1 MPYNKDKQQAF
12 QAAQQGTKEAMNI
25 ASSIVRNDPEYA
37 SQLKHLRKEVGEAYE
52 QIQNALENASET
64 QYEQLQK
71 YEQDL
76 RKIMQDVDGQ
86 DSFS

>member
-1 MPYNKDKQQAF
+1 MPYNKDEQQAF
-12 QAAQQGTKEAMNI
+12 QAAQQGTKEAVNI
-25 ASSIVRNDPEYA
+25 ASSIVANDPDYA

-52 QIQNALENASET
+52 QIQNALESATET
-64 QYEQLQK
+64 QYDQLQK

>member
-12 QAAQQGTKEAMNI
+12 QAAQQGTKEAVNI

-37 SQLKHLRKEVGEAYE
+37 SQLKHLHKEVGEAYE
-52 QIQNALENASET
+52 QIQNALEKASET